1 MSREE
6 HLRNK
11 IKNLEV
17 EAKTKMAKG
26 DKRGALFAMKKRKMY
41 DAEVSKI
48 ENVKMTL
55 ETQIISLEGA
65 TQNIETMQAMK
76 SGNGAM
82 QGIRKLFGVD
92 KVDDLMDDVREE
104 IDMHRE
110 VDDAFSRPIDPY
122 MADEDDL
129 LAELEALEAEDTK
142 AQTSLW
148 PMTPTSR
155 PTSSKNQNA
164 SAPAEKKTSRFAL
177 FA

>member
-1 MSREE
+1 M
-6 HLRNK
+6 
-11 IKNLEV
+11 

-26 DKRGALFAMKKRKMY
+26 DKRGALFAMKKRKMH
-41 DAEVSKI
+41 DAEVAKI

-65 TQNIETMQAMK
+65 TQNIETVQAMK

-82 QGIRKLFGVD
+82 QGIRKMMGVD

-104 IDMHRE
+104 IEMHRE
-110 VDDAFSRPIDPY
+110 VDDVFSRPIDPY

-129 LAELEALEAEDTK
+129 LAELAALEAEDTK
-142 AQTSLW
+142 TQTSLW
-148 PMTPTSR
+148 PMTPASR
-155 PTSSKNQNA
+155 PAGSKNQ
-164 SAPAEKKTSRFAL
+164 APAEKKASRFAL

>member
-1 MSREE
+1 
-6 HLRNK
+6 
-11 IKNLEV
+11 
-17 EAKTKMAKG
+17 MAKG

-41 DAEVSKI
+41 DAEVAKI

-65 TQNIETMQAMK
+65 TQNIETVQAMK

-82 QGIRKLFGVD
+82 QGIRRMFGVD

-104 IDMHRE
+104 IEMHRE
-110 VDDAFSRPIDPY
+110 ADDAFSRPIDPY

-142 AQTSLW
+142 TQTSLW
-148 PMTPTSR
+148 PMTPASR
-155 PTSSKNQNA
+155 PAGNKNQ
-164 SAPAEKKTSRFAL
+164 APAEKKASRFAL